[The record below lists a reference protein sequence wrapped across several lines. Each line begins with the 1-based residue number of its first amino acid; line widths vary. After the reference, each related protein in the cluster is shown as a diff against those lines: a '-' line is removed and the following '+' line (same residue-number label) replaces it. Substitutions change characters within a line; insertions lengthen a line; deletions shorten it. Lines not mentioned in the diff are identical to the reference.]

1 MQKTTNRQKSSWIK
15 PTMIEALQYLTKR
28 ATQTY
33 GTKNTEQVH
42 TDITTQL
49 LTVATKIQWQN
60 KPL

>member
-1 MQKTTNRQKSSWIK
+1 
-15 PTMIEALQYLTKR
+15 MIEALQYLTKR